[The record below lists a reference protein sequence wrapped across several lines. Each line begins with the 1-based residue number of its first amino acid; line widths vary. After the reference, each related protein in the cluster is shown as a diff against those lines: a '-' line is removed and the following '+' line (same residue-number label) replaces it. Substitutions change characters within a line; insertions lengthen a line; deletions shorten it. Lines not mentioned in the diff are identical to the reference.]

1 MIGAT
6 NALFKAKGGR
16 GGLWDVL
23 VDIEEDRL
31 IEIQSPELRRAL
43 SLTTEDLRF
52 IDHVIRVVVFEEG
65 RDEFLEGSKIY
76 VLSLY
81 VIRKGVPSISV
92 RSYPLP
98 DYKTLSL
105 RYLLIA
111 RYLPID
117 SVVTSRN
124 FFRGYGS
131 GINCIFSDLA
141 KMKEQINLNFIS
153 NFGRWILDCR
163 TVV

>member
-1 MIGAT
+1 MISWQLSSKHEDVLCQPSIHGYVIGAT

-98 DYKTLSL
+98 DYKPLSL
-105 RYLLIA
+105 R
-111 RYLPID
+111 
-117 SVVTSRN
+117 
-124 FFRGYGS
+124 
-131 GINCIFSDLA
+131 
-141 KMKEQINLNFIS
+141 
-153 NFGRWILDCR
+153 
-163 TVV
+163 